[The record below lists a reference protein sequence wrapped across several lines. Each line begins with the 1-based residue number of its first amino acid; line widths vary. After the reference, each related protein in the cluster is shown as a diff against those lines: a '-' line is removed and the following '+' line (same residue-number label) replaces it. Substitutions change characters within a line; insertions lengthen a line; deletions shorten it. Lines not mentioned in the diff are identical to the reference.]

1 MTDIEKKRK
10 RLFTAALLLSI
21 GFPAGILGIIFGA
34 VEGITVLLV
43 AGIILT
49 VAGFYVMPMLWVQY
63 GETRIYLSLNY
74 AIKRDGLRKIS
85 EIAAQL
91 GVNEARAKELIEK
104 SFANRYI
111 EGFKFSEDGTAIE
124 EIISKERAAEEL
136 IPAKCASCGAT
147 AMVSR
152 ADPRCPY
159 CGSVIK
165 IK

>member
-1 MTDIEKKRK
+1 M
-10 RLFTAALLLSI
+10 
-21 GFPAGILGIIFGA
+21 
-34 VEGITVLLV
+34 
-43 AGIILT
+43 
-49 VAGFYVMPMLWVQY
+49 
-63 GETRIYLSLNY
+63 
-74 AIKRDGLRKIS
+74 
-85 EIAAQL
+85 
-91 GVNEARAKELIEK
+91 NEARAKELIEK

-136 IPAKCASCGAT
+136 IPVKCASCGAT